1 MKKTIHIEGMS
12 CGHCTAR
19 VQKALEGLAGISAVE
34 VDLTKNSATVEAD
47 ATVTDAAITEAI
59 DDAGYDVVS
68 IE

>member
-1 MKKTIHIEGMS
+1 MKKTIRIEGMS

-34 VDLTKNSATVEAD
+34 VDLTKNIATVESD
-47 ATVTDAAITEAI
+47 VTVTDAALTEAI
-59 DDAGYDVVS
+59 DDAGYAVVS